1 MSKRQRHL
9 YYACNFFVFAALAMV
24 NTITIPYMKEIG
36 YSLMQQSVI
45 LATNALIAILGQF
58 LFGYLCD
65 RFHAIKRLFLMA
77 YILFIAGTCVMLMQ
91 GEKRFWIHLLSIAL
105 SGGLVKVVTGLNE
118 TWMLQADAQHY
129 GRLRAAG
136 ALGLS
141 AGSPIA
147 GYISA
152 QLSYG
157 AMMWGF
163 LAVSAMAILMLLRC
177 KDVRLKKSADLKHDL
192 KQLLCNRDYLLLVI
206 IFLLIYMAGTADQY
220 TVVDK
225 LLHIGGSAREVGW
238 KWGIQSFC
246 EFPLFLAGG
255 WLLAKISAQ
264 RLLAAG
270 IFMYGVKF
278 ALYAFFQEPLWIV
291 ACALLQLVTMPLV
304 LLTSKFLIRQVTS
317 EAVAGSAQ
325 MFAMAVFVGVSA
337 LITPLICAPL
347 VERFGHDLTLYGI
360 AAFCLIPLLLTL
372 FYIRKNK

>member
-1 MSKRQRHL
+1 
-9 YYACNFFVFAALAMV
+9 
-24 NTITIPYMKEIG
+24 
-36 YSLMQQSVI
+36 
-45 LATNALIAILGQF
+45 
-58 LFGYLCD
+58 
-65 RFHAIKRLFLMA
+65 
-77 YILFIAGTCVMLMQ
+77 
-91 GEKRFWIHLLSIAL
+91 
-105 SGGLVKVVTGLNE
+105 
-118 TWMLQADAQHY
+118 
-129 GRLRAAG
+129 
-136 ALGLS
+136 
-141 AGSPIA
+141 
-147 GYISA
+147 
-152 QLSYG
+152 
-157 AMMWGF
+157 
-163 LAVSAMAILMLLRC
+163 
-177 KDVRLKKSADLKHDL
+177 
-192 KQLLCNRDYLLLVI
+192 
-206 IFLLIYMAGTADQY
+206 MAGTADQY